1 MNTVVLLA
9 EEAHSSS
16 SEGFPAWGWGLSAF
30 GILVLLLWIVVS
42 FGKGRPHA

>member
-1 MNTVVLLA
+1 MDTVVLLA

-16 SEGFPAWGWGLSAF
+16 EGFPAWAWGLSAF
-30 GILVLLLWIVVS
+30 GILLLLLYIVLS

>member
-1 MNTVVLLA
+1 MDTVVLLA

-16 SEGFPAWGWGLSAF
+16 EGFPAWAWGLSAF
-30 GILVLLLWIVVS
+30 AILFVLLLIVLS